1 MGRDVVEVE
10 NLSQKKMILTF
21 CLSPDV
27 LNEITSVFLVN
38 KQSYEVPTVI
48 RNQTLLRIDL
58 TPLLTKIDDNINF
71 LVYMQ
76 LNNRDRK
83 VPVRLRSTLEAQPKY
98 VANALDF
105 QDQVALLTGTVND
118 NKTIGVC
125 RLKNNSYLRQ
135 EVTAILSNF
144 SSEMNC
150 VSNPSKGSSLF
161 VEQFS
166 VEQATLRLKI
176 KNIENVEDLK
186 IGFFKRSNRIFCLT
200 EVNQEN
206 QTLVIDLSRFFVTLG
221 KEGTRYSIGILSS
234 DGSIYHPIVYPYKY
248 FEHKFNRYYH
258 QFKLQNPENSNN
270 DSQDERIVP
279 YFSEDNELSLVV
291 GKQSAVQS
299 EASGLK
305 TTIINV
311 DIINKVVILTFT
323 LANPQNLNLKLKAV
337 RYQSRTKIAPE
348 IFDVPVEINSES
360 KAVAKLDLTKIE
372 LNHFYYDAFA
382 IVEIDGYELQIEVK
396 KSDATLRKRV
406 QTRIKGHD
414 YSDWTKRKVIY
425 PIFIGNNFR
434 LAMRDRDDAENP
446 YDFLKYQ
453 IAFWLYRIF
462 KNHFNRKKI
471 WLTYEKESKR
481 AEDNSFYFF
490 QYMYQ
495 HHPNQ
500 NVYFVMNVNAQN
512 FKATKPYKSR
522 ILKFM
527 SIKHLIYLQAA
538 ELFVSSETPGHAFP
552 WREKRGRIKKIV
564 DKKPFVFLQ
573 HGVLGLKKVG
583 RGLNKSGANSANLFV
598 VSSQREHQLVV
609 DNMHYLPNEVIIT
622 GLPRWDAINHN
633 PVSKPANATTIF
645 IMPTWR
651 SWLEDADEESFR
663 KSLYFR
669 YYNDLLSSDKFGKF
683 LLDNNI
689 EVRFL
694 LHPKMRKYLNLF
706 DKVSPNIVLLSDEET
721 QVNIEL
727 QNANILVTDYS
738 SVAWEMLYRGKP
750 TIFYQFDRNLFDLF
764 TGSYINLDKELF
776 GVNVSDVNE
785 LIDNIGTIKAKHF
798 QLTQEQDSYRKKAF
812 KFIDNRNSE
821 RVYQSITDS
830 NILSA
835 FTKISLT
842 KKVIKRIRKKFTN

>member
-48 RNQTLLRIDL
+48 RDQPLLRIDL

-76 LNNRDRK
+76 LNNQDRK
-83 VPVRLRSTLEAQPKY
+83 VPVRLRSTLEAQPQY
-98 VANALDF
+98 VANASDF

-125 RLKNNSYLRQ
+125 RLKNYSYLRQ
-135 EVTAILSNF
+135 EVTDTLSNF

-176 KNIENVEDLK
+176 KNIENFNDVK
-186 IGFFKRSNRIFCLT
+186 IGFFKRSNRMFFLT
-200 EVNQEN
+200 EINQDH
-206 QTLVIDLSRFFVTLG
+206 QTLVIDLSRFFVTVG
-221 KEGTRYSIGILSS
+221 KNAARYSIGILSS
-234 DGSIYHPIVYPYKY
+234 DGSTYHPIVYPYKY
-248 FEHKFNRYYH
+248 FKYKFNRYYH
-258 QFKLQNPENSNN
+258 QIELQDIEHSKN
-270 DSQDERIVP
+270 DSQDEMIVP
-279 YFSEDNELSLVV
+279 YFSEENELSLVV
-291 GKQSAVQS
+291 GKQSTVQS

-323 LANPQNLNLKLKAV
+323 LANPQNLNLKLKAI

-360 KAVAKLDLTKIE
+360 KAVAKLNLTKIE

-396 KSDATLRKRV
+396 KSDARLRKLV
-406 QTRIKGHD
+406 QTGIKVHD

-434 LAMRDRDDAENP
+434 LAMRDRDDAERP

-495 HHPNQ
+495 HHLNQ
-500 NVYFVMNVNAQN
+500 NVYFVMNANAQN

-522 ILKFM
+522 VLKFM

-552 WREKRGRIKKIV
+552 WREKRGMIKKIV

-609 DNMHYLPNEVIIT
+609 DNMNYLPNEVIIT
-622 GLPRWDAINHN
+622 GLPRWDAIKHN
-633 PVSKPANATTIF
+633 PVSKPVNATTIF

-651 SWLEDADEESFR
+651 SWLEDADEKSFR

-721 QVNIEL
+721 QVNTEL

-738 SVAWEMLYRGKP
+738 SVAWEMLYRDKP
-750 TIFYQFDRNLFDLF
+750 TIFYQFDRPLFNQY
-764 TGSYINLDKELF
+764 TGSYIDFENDLFGEKATNLKEL
-776 GVNVSDVNE
+776 
-785 LIDNIGTIKAKHF
+785 IATIHQIRSRSY
-798 QLTQEQDSYRKKAF
+798 QLTEEQATYRQKEF
-812 KFIDNRNSE
+812 KFVDQKNSE
-821 RVYQSITDS
+821 RVYHEISNADFLPEIVSVSIVK
-830 NILSA
+830 
-835 FTKISLT
+835 KI
-842 KKVIKRIRKKFTN
+842 VRRIREKLKR